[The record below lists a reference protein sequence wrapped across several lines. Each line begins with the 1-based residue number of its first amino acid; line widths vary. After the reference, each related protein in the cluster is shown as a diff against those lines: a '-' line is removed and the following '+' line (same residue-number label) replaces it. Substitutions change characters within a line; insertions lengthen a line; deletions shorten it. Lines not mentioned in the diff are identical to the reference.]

1 MPGARNY
8 RSVVHSLRVRHPALE
23 LVNSFH
29 IRGPDVAEDLFE
41 NTQWLGAFLR
51 KWSLPALASES
62 EQGLLRELRDLLRA
76 LIDELSGTHDLRP
89 ESLKSLERF
98 LPSRASRV
106 VLERLEAGEFR
117 VARVVEEKEC
127 ASERIAA
134 AFAELVADDG
144 GQRIKAC
151 DNEHCRWAFYDG
163 SRNRS
168 RRWCDSS
175 ECGNVMKARAFRQ
188 RRRLAKK
195 RG

>member
-1 MPGARNY
+1 MALHNQY
-8 RSVVHSLRVRHPALE
+8 FMVHWLLMRHPALD
-23 LVNSFH
+23 LVNSLH
-29 IRGPDVAEDLFE
+29 IRGPDVVEDLFE
-41 NTQWLGAFLR
+41 DPQWLAAFLR
-51 KWSLPALASES
+51 KWSLPGLASES
-62 EQGLLRELRDLLRA
+62 ERNRLHELRALLRA
-76 LIDELSGTHDLRP
+76 LVDELSGTHDLRH

-98 LPSRASRV
+98 LPARSSRL

-117 VARVVEEKEC
+117 LARVAEEKACPSELI
-127 ASERIAA
+127 AS

-151 DNEHCRWAFYDG
+151 GNEHCRWAFYDG

-188 RRRLAKK
+188 RQRSAKK